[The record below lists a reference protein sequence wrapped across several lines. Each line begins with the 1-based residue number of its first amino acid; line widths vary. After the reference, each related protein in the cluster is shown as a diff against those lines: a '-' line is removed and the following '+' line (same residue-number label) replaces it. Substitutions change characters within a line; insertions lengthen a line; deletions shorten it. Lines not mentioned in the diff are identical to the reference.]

1 MPDKTAAALRIQGLS
16 AGYGPNSVAL
26 HHINLCVPTGQIT
39 AIVGP
44 NGAGKST
51 LMKVLAGIHPH
62 SDGRID
68 LFGQVVDGFDARRR
82 LINGLSLCPERRRMF
97 PEMTIHE
104 NLLMGALTA
113 RPADAKARIERAYD
127 SVPWLGER
135 RKALAGNLSGG
146 QQQILAIWR
155 AMMSAPRLLLL
166 DEPSLGLAP
175 RVVSEVAQ
183 LIAEISADRDMTVL
197 IVEQNMALGLRLA
210 DEVHV
215 LNQGRIIRSG
225 TADELRDDRELIA
238 TYLG

>member
-1 MPDKTAAALRIQGLS
+1 MADSGTALRIDQLS
-16 AGYGPNSVAL
+16 AGYGHNTAAL
-26 HHINLCVPTGQIT
+26 HQVSLSVPSGRVT

-51 LMKVLAGIHPH
+51 LMKVLAGIHPSSH
-62 SDGRID
+62 GSIE
-68 LFGQVVDGFDARRR
+68 LFGQVVDGLDARRR
-82 LINGLSLCPERRRMF
+82 LTSGLSLCPERRRMF

-113 RPADAKARIERAYD
+113 RPAEARTRIERAYD
-127 SVPWLGER
+127 SVPWLRER

-166 DEPSLGLAP
+166 DEPSLGLSP
-175 RVVSEVAQ
+175 KVVGDVAQ
-183 LIAEISADRDMTVL
+183 LIRDISADRTMTVL

-210 DEVHV
+210 TDVHV

-225 TADELRDDRELIA
+225 TADELREDRELIA

>member
-1 MPDKTAAALRIQGLS
+1 MTEKALRVHNLS
-16 AGYGPNSVAL
+16 AGYGGNSVAL
-26 HHINLCVPTGQIT
+26 QDLSLDIPAGRVT

-62 SDGRID
+62 SCGHIE
-68 LFGQVVDGFDARRR
+68 LFGEPIEGSDARRR
-82 LINGLSLCPERRRMF
+82 LMRGLSLCPERRRVF
-97 PEMTIHE
+97 PEMTIEE

-113 RPADAKARIERAYD
+113 KAADARHRIERAYTA
-127 SVPWLGER
+127 VPWLQQR
-135 RKALAGNLSGG
+135 HKALAGNLSGG

-155 AMMSAPRLLLL
+155 SMMSAPRLLLL

-175 RVVSEVAQ
+175 RVVHEVAQ
-183 LIAEISADRDMTVL
+183 LIRDISDERDMTVL

-210 DEVHV
+210 TDVHV
-215 LNQGRIIRSG
+215 LNQGKIIRSG
-225 TADELRDDRELIA
+225 SADELRQDRELIA